1 MSTQHKAS
9 SQTHIEKADDI
20 GHIETAPSIYEKDV
34 QHTGKVD
41 YSGFSQKTDPKEIK
55 LVRKLDLHIMVSP
68 RKDAGHTT
76 DL

>member
-1 MSTQHKAS
+1 MSTQHKAPP
-9 SQTHIEKADDI
+9 QTHIEKVDDI

-55 LVRKLDLHIMVSP
+55 LVRKLDLHIMVSTQNCVG
-68 RKDAGHTT
+68 RIIDM
-76 DL
+76 